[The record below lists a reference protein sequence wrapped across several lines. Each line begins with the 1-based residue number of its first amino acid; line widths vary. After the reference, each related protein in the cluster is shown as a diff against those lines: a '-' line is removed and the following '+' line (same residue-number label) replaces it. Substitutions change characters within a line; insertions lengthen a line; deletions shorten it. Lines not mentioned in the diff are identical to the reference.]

1 MRPALAFVDALPL
14 WLFALAAVSLGLA
27 PYFPEPHI
35 VEKLR
40 MLFSGALVRPLDI
53 FDLLWHALPF
63 GLLALKLARGHP
75 GGRRR

>member
-14 WLFALAAVSLGLA
+14 WLFALAAVSLGLS

-40 MLFSGALVRPLDI
+40 MLVSGTLVRPIDI

-75 GGRRR
+75 RGNKR